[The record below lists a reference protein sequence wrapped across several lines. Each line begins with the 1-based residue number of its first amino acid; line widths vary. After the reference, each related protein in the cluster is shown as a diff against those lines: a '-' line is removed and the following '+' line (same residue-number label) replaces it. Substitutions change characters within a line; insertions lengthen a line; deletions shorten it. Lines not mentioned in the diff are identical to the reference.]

1 MFDRRAPYI
10 VQTLFYTSFVYLSAV
25 DSTTKVRARC
35 LKRNFLRE
43 KSERALQLVCQGNKD
58 GVDFATSSM
67 FSENALISKRTVYR
81 NFEEG
86 VYNLAVLRSD
96 GGLSRIIRVEDSG
109 GQEKGRKGDG
119 RQRKRIGTG
128 LITLK
133 ILYTDKLAAS
143 PCR

>member
-10 VQTLFYTSFVYLSAV
+10 VQTLFYTSFVYLSALGCA
-25 DSTTKVRARC
+25 TKVRDRC

-43 KSERALQLVCQGNKD
+43 KSERALQFIYQGNK
-58 GVDFATSSM
+58 GKVDFAASSP
-67 FSENALISKRTVYR
+67 FSGNALISKQTVCI

-86 VYNLAVLRSD
+86 VTGLRFRLAAASRELFASKNSD
-96 GGLSRIIRVEDSG
+96 
-109 GQEKGRKGDG
+109 GQEKGRKGG
-119 RQRKRIGTG
+119 KGNVSVQGTE

>member
-1 MFDRRAPYI
+1 MRYNWF
-10 VQTLFYTSFVYLSAV
+10 
-25 DSTTKVRARC
+25 TKEIKTGSILQRAR
-35 LKRNFLRE
+35 F
-43 KSERALQLVCQGNKD
+43 S
-58 GVDFATSSM
+58 

-86 VYNLAVLRSD
+86 VYNLAVLQS
-96 GGLSRIIRVEDSG
+96 GSGLSRIIRVEDSG
-109 GQEKGRKGDG
+109 GQEKGRKGGG